1 PNLIDMEEDDDVP
14 KTPVEDPFPGRFP
27 VLATEVYN
35 HFTKERI
42 PKPELDLIR
51 MLTVLLLNWG
61 SRNRDIVESDR
72 MT

>member
-1 PNLIDMEEDDDVP
+1 FSLKLDRWYEYVNAANPEESESEPEPQTPNLIDMEEDDDV
-14 KTPVEDPFPGRFP
+14 
-27 VLATEVYN
+27 
-35 HFTKERI
+35 